1 MSNHL
6 DRKEKVIAYY
16 NQEAKDYINQY
27 IKPTSEQEVYPANA
41 IRLEIILK
49 LLKEHNCNSV
59 LDAGCGSGGPLIR
72 FLKEGYDAC
81 GFDFSEEM
89 ISTCKSEL
97 QKEGFDSAKA
107 FHGDIEIRNSLP
119 DRNFDA
125 IVATGVFPHNI
136 DDQAAYE
143 NLKAHLNDNGV
154 ALIEY
159 RNILMSLFS
168 LNRYSEPF
176 FWHDLI
182 NGDTLPPGLREETRS
197 FLSNKFDTDIKSVGK
212 PRTIEYTNIL
222 ARFHN
227 PLTIAEEIAAHGL
240 KLLKIHYYHYHCT
253 LPHLEKDFRNEFWE
267 SSIKMED
274 PQDWRGMFL
283 SSAFTAEIKKSQE

>member
-1 MSNHL
+1 MNDNI

-27 IKPTSEQEVYPANA
+27 IKPTMEQELYPANA
-41 IRLEIILK
+41 VRLEIILK
-49 LLKEHNCNSV
+49 LLHEHKCKSV
-59 LDAGCGSGGPLIR
+59 LDVGCGSGGPLIR

-89 ISTCKSEL
+89 VNTCKKQL
-97 QKEGFDSAKA
+97 QDAGFNSSKA
-107 FHGDIEIRNSLP
+107 FHGDIEIKKSLP
-119 DRNFDA
+119 DKNFDA

-136 DDQAAYE
+136 DDNAAYA
-143 NLKAHLNDNGV
+143 NLKAHLGNNGV

-159 RNILMSLFS
+159 RNVLMSLFS

-182 NGDTLPPGLREETRS
+182 AGDKLPSNLREETRN
-197 FLSNKFDTDIKSVGK
+197 FLANKFDTDIKSVGK
-212 PRTIEYTNIL
+212 PRSIEYTNIL

-227 PLTIAEEIAAHGL
+227 PLTLAEEIAAHGF
-240 KLLKIHYYHYHCT
+240 KLLRIHYYHYHCT
-253 LPHLEKDFRNEFWE
+253 LPHLEKDFRTDFWE
-267 SSIKMED
+267 SSLKMEN

-283 SSAFTAEIKKSQE
+283 CSAFIAEIKKS

>member
-1 MSNHL
+1 MNNI
-6 DRKEKVIAYY
+6 DRKEKIIAYY

-27 IKPTSEQEVYPANA
+27 KKPAMEQEVYPANA

-49 LLKEHNCNSV
+49 LLHEHNCKSV
-59 LDAGCGSGGPLIR
+59 LDVGCGSGGPLIR
-72 FLKEGYDAC
+72 FLQEGYDAC

-89 ISTCKSEL
+89 VSTCKKQL
-97 QKEGFDSAKA
+97 QNEGFDSAKA
-107 FHGDIEIRNSLP
+107 FHGDIEIKESLP
-119 DRNFDA
+119 QKKFDG

-136 DDQAAYE
+136 DDHAAYD
-143 NLKAHLNDNGV
+143 NLNAHLKRNGV

-182 NGDTLPPGLREETRS
+182 DGDKLTHNLCEETRKY
-197 FLSNKFDTDIKSVGK
+197 LANKFDTDIKSVGK
-212 PRTIEYTNIL
+212 PRTIEYANIL

-227 PLTIAEEIAAHGL
+227 PLTLAKEIAAYGF
-240 KLLKIHYYHYHCT
+240 KLLRVHYYHYHCT
-253 LPHLEKDFRNEFWE
+253 LPHLEKDFRTEFWE
-267 SSIKMED
+267 SSIKMEN

-283 SSAFTAEIKKSQE
+283 CSAFVAEIKKM